1 MNASNYRRFP
11 MILLTAGSL
20 IARAEEV
27 QRMEA
32 VESTA
37 SEDKLLSVG
46 TRVVPAR
53 EAVPPPD
60 TRVLLENIPG
70 ASIVRNGD
78 LTGIVQLRGLRNF
91 DAELYGIDGS
101 WD

>member
-37 SEDKLLSVG
+37 SEDKPLSVG

-53 EAVPPPD
+53 EAVPPRPI
-60 TRVLLENIPG
+60 RACCWKISRAR
-70 ASIVRNGD
+70 ASCA
-78 LTGIVQLRGLRNF
+78 TGI
-91 DAELYGIDGS
+91 
-101 WD
+101 